1 MARLARIWSA
11 ALGISL
17 AAANPWGSEA
27 SREFAKKAYDKQLR
41 GDYAGALRIY
51 EDGYRHALT
60 TANVSA
66 QIKFLNSI
74 GAAHNAQFQFQ
85 SAQKVLLD
93 ARRLAEKYPDQS
105 EEHGA
110 ILFNLA
116 SLYLATSNVYA
127 ADEAAREG
135 ARLLEGRKPTYY
147 QPRLHLIRAVIA
159 ANQEKW
165 AESSLYYAQAIEAA
179 DKAGDDAALALILN
193 RSATTNL
200 AAGKVDVAERQF
212 LKAFRLRQI
221 RRDPD
226 LLYTLVGLSELDLG
240 QGRIHE
246 ALNLIDNAER
256 LAEQSRHP
264 VHRHVIHGLRA
275 RILFRQ
281 GKYPNAHREFM
292 RAFES
297 IRRSRADVL
306 PAELFRLGSEASFER
321 LYDGAIRNALQW
333 RKSDSGA
340 PADLS
345 AQVWLATEEWKASV
359 ANHPRQ
365 VRDLASD
372 RLGPEYWQTL
382 NEYRTLEMASFSTPG
397 GTVANPGDRLPRL
410 RLRLAEMESF
420 AGIRPFST
428 IFPENFPAR
437 KALITLRDTLEPD
450 TVLIR
455 YHLGSQDSVRWV
467 LTRRGL
473 DWKQLKINPGELE
486 GLAGSFRQA
495 VREGSSAQQIRNLG
509 RQLYEK
515 LFGDLPQE
523 ARRADH
529 WLLALDGVLFHIP
542 LAALSE
548 LDPETGRMRY
558 LVEKHSLEIVT
569 GAQALLSKPSAWKG
583 NGEFVGI
590 GDAIY
595 NPADPRLGGAKR
607 SASRMFGTLFAS
619 DRSRADGR
627 IHLPRLASSQLELR
641 NSATAWNGP
650 ARLLI
655 GKDADRQSAVR
666 SIEAGAAVVH
676 FATHFLQNEESPD
689 RALLVLSLDA
699 QGLPDFFTP
708 SDALHVRTPESLV
721 VLSGCQSAAGRLV
734 PVAGLIGMARAWLMA
749 GASGVVASL
758 WPVPDDNGAI
768 FQAFYSK
775 LRRNGGSSI
784 NGDGDFNTRDSVRPR
799 GGIVR
804 KAAEALRYAQLE
816 MLRTNSWR
824 AMPKYW
830 GTYQLL
836 GRMM

>member
-1 MARLARIWSA
+1 MARLASIWSA
-11 ALGISL
+11 ALGFSL
-17 AAANPWGSEA
+17 AVANPWGSET
-27 SREFAKKAYDKQLR
+27 SREFAKKAYALQSR
-41 GDYAGALRIY
+41 GDFAGAQQIY
-51 EDGYRHALT
+51 EEGYRHAVSS
-60 TANVSA
+60 ANTKA
-66 QIKFLNSI
+66 QIRFLNSI

-85 SAQKVLLD
+85 SAQRVLLE
-93 ARRLAEKYPDQS
+93 ARHLAEKHADQA

-116 SLYLATSNVYA
+116 SVYLATSNVDA

-135 ARLLEGRKPTYY
+135 SRLLEGRKPTYY
-147 QPRLHLIRAVIA
+147 QARLHLIRAVIA
-159 ANQEKW
+159 ANQERW
-165 AESSLYYAQAIEAA
+165 AESTFHYGQAIEAA

-200 AAGKVDVAERQF
+200 AAGLVDVAERQF
-212 LKAFRLRQI
+212 LEAFRLRRL

-226 LLYTLVGLSELDLG
+226 MLYTLVGLSELDLA

-246 ALNLIDNAER
+246 ALRLADNAER
-256 LAEQSRHP
+256 LAEHSHHP

-281 GKYPNAHREFM
+281 GKYANAHREFM
-292 RAFES
+292 NAFDS

-306 PAELFRLGSEASFER
+306 PADMFRLGSEASLER
-321 LYDGAIRNALQW
+321 LYDGAIRNALLW
-333 RKSDSGA
+333 RKFDSGA
-340 PADLS
+340 PSDL
-345 AQVWLATEEWKASV
+345 AVQVWLAAEEWKASV
-359 ANHPRQ
+359 ASHPRQ

-372 RLGPEYWQTL
+372 RLGPDYWRTL
-382 NEYRTLEMASFSTPG
+382 NEYRTLERASFSRAG
-397 GTVANPGDRLPRL
+397 ASASADDRLPQL

-428 IFPENFPAR
+428 IFPENFPPR
-437 KALITLRDTLEPD
+437 KALFTFRDSLEPD

-455 YHLGSQDSVRWV
+455 YHLGQQDSVRWV

-473 DWKQLKINPGELE
+473 DWKQLKITPKELE
-486 GLAGSFRQA
+486 ALAGRFNRA
-495 VREGSSAQQIRNLG
+495 VRESSNIQEIRQLG
-509 RQLYEK
+509 RKLYEE
-515 LFGDLPQE
+515 LFGDLPLE
-523 ARRADH
+523 ARAASH
-529 WLLALDGVLFHIP
+529 WLLALDGVLFQLP

-548 LDPETGRMRY
+548 ADPKTGRLRY
-558 LVEKHSLEIVT
+558 LVERHSVEIVT
-569 GAQALLSKPSAWKG
+569 GAQALLAKPTAGKG
-583 NGEFVGI
+583 SGEFVGI

-595 NPADPRLGGAKR
+595 NPADPRVGGAKR
-607 SASRMFGTLFAS
+607 PALRAFGALFAS
-619 DRSRADGR
+619 EQSGAEGR

-641 NSATAWNGP
+641 SSAAAWNGP
-650 ARLLI
+650 AKLLI

-708 SDALHVRTPESLV
+708 SDAMHVKTPESLV

-784 NGDGDFNTRDSVRPR
+784 NGDGDFNTRVSVRPR

-830 GTYQLL
+830 GTYQLV
-836 GRMM
+836 GRMT

>member
-1 MARLARIWSA
+1 MARLVSIWSA
-11 ALGISL
+11 ALGLSL
-17 AAANPWGSEA
+17 AVANPWGSVA
-27 SREFAKKAYDKQLR
+27 SREFAKNAYDKQLR
-41 GDYAGALRIY
+41 GDFAGALLIY
-51 EDGYRHALT
+51 EEGYRQAVS
-60 TANVSA
+60 TANSKA
-66 QIKFLNSI
+66 QIRFLNSI

-85 SAQKVLLD
+85 SAQRVLLE
-93 ARRLAEKYPDQS
+93 ARKLAQQHPDEA

-116 SLYLATSNVYA
+116 SVYLATSNIAA

-135 ARLLEGRKPTYY
+135 SRLLEGRKPTYY
-147 QPRLHLIRAVIA
+147 QTRLHLIRAVIA

-165 AESSLYYAQAIEAA
+165 QESSFHYQQAIEAA
-179 DKAGDDAALALILN
+179 DKDGNDAALALILN
-193 RSATTNL
+193 RSANTHL
-200 AAGKVDVAERQF
+200 AAGEVDLAERQF
-212 LKAFRLRQI
+212 LEAFRIRRL

-226 LLYTLVGLSELDLG
+226 MLYTLIGLSELDLA
-240 QGRIHE
+240 QGRMRE
-246 ALNLIDNAER
+246 ALRLVDNAER
-256 LAEQSRHP
+256 LAERSHLP
-264 VHRHVIHGLRA
+264 VNRHVIHGLRA
-275 RILFRQ
+275 RILSRQ
-281 GKYPNAHREFM
+281 GQYQSAHREFM
-292 RAFES
+292 SAFES
-297 IRRSRADVL
+297 VRRSRADIL
-306 PAELFRLGSEASFER
+306 PADLFRIGSEASLEH
-321 LYDGAIRNALQW
+321 LYDEAIRNAMCWQ
-333 RKSDSGA
+333 KADPGATSGLA
-340 PADLS
+340 
-345 AQVWLATEEWKASV
+345 AQTWLEIEEWKASV
-359 ANHPRQ
+359 ASHASQ
-365 VRDLASD
+365 VRDLTGD

-382 NEYRTLEMASFSTPG
+382 NEYRTLERASFAG
-397 GTVANPGDRLPRL
+397 RGEDANPGDRLPQL

-428 IFPENFPAR
+428 IFPENFSAQ
-437 KALITLRDTLEPD
+437 KALSIFRGRLEPD
-450 TVLIR
+450 AALIR
-455 YHLGSQDSVRWV
+455 YHLGKQNSVRWV

-473 DWKQLKINPGELE
+473 DWKQLKISPKELAALS
-486 GLAGSFRQA
+486 GRFNQA
-495 VREGSSAQQIRNLG
+495 VREGSNVQEIRQIG
-509 RQLYEK
+509 RQLYEA
-515 LFGDLPQE
+515 LFADLPQE
-523 ARRADH
+523 ARKASH
-529 WLLALDGVLFHIP
+529 WLLALDGILFQLP

-548 LDPETGRMRY
+548 TDPVCGRLRY
-558 LVEKHSLEIVT
+558 LIEGHSLEIVT
-569 GAQALLSKPSAWKG
+569 GAQALLSKPSAGKG

-595 NPADPRLGGAKR
+595 NPADPRMGGAR
-607 SASRMFGTLFAS
+607 RPAPRTWVALFAS
-619 DRSRADGR
+619 DRAAAGGQ
-627 IHLPRLASSQLELR
+627 IHLPRLVSSQMELR
-641 NSATAWNGP
+641 NAATAWNGP

-655 GKDADRQSAVR
+655 GKEANRQSAVR

-708 SDALHVRTPESLV
+708 SDAVHVRTPESLV

-775 LRRNGGSSI
+775 LRRNKGPSI
-784 NGDGDFNTRDSVRPR
+784 NGDGNFNTRDSVRPR
-799 GGIVR
+799 GSIVR
-804 KAAEALRYAQLE
+804 KAADALRYAQLE